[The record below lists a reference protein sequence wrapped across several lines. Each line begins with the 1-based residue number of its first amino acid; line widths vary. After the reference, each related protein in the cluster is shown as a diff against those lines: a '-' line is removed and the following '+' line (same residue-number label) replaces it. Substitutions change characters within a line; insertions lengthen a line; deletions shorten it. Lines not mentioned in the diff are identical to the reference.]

1 MPIEEKSASSITAD
15 WASGWHALYTRHQ
28 YEKLVAQSLSAKG
41 FEVFLPQY
49 RTIHRWKDRRKE
61 LLLPLFPS
69 YVFIQGGFDR
79 MLSIFTTPGVHSFVS
94 WGGRPA
100 EIPQNEIDA
109 VRRLVQSPLRYEP
122 HPFLKCGDWVR
133 IKSGPLEG
141 IEGVLVR
148 TKSAC
153 RLVLSV
159 EILAQS
165 ASVEVDV
172 SAVDRIRRTEVN
184 RRGGLRIDRGVPN
197 VEPIRACAL

>member
-1 MPIEEKSASSITAD
+1 MPGEERITDFAASAS
-15 WASGWHALYTRHQ
+15 ASGWHALYTRHQ
-28 YEKLVAQSLSAKG
+28 YEKIVAQALSAKG

-79 MLSIFTTPGVHSFVS
+79 MLNIFTTPGVHSFVS

-100 EIPQNEIDA
+100 EIPQAEIDA
-109 VRRLVQSPLRYEP
+109 VRRLIQSTLRYEP

-165 ASVEVDV
+165 ASVEVDI
-172 SAVDRIRRTEVN
+172 SAVERIRRAGAD
-184 RRGGLRIDRGVPN
+184 RKDALGIDRGVPY
-197 VEPIRACAL
+197 VEPIRAYAL

>member
-1 MPIEEKSASSITAD
+1 MSIEQSSASSIPRD

-28 YEKLVAQSLSAKG
+28 YEKIVAHALSCKG
-41 FEVFLPQY
+41 FEVFLPLY

-79 MLSIFTTPGVHSFVS
+79 MLNIFTTPGVHSFVS

-100 EIPQNEIDA
+100 EIPQEEIDA

-133 IKSGPLEG
+133 IKSGPLDG
-141 IEGVLVR
+141 IQGILVR
-148 TKSAC
+148 KKSAF

-159 EILAQS
+159 EMLAQS
-165 ASVEVDV
+165 ASVEVDISV
-172 SAVDRIRRTEVN
+172 VERVRCAEVDRKDT
-184 RRGGLRIDRGVPN
+184 LRIDRGVPH
-197 VEPIRACAL
+197 VEPIPAYAL

>member
-1 MPIEEKSASSITAD
+1 MPIEETSASSITRD
-15 WASGWHALYTRHQ
+15 WTSGWHALYTRHQ
-28 YEKLVAQSLSAKG
+28 YEKLVAQALSAKG

-61 LLLPLFPS
+61 LMLPLFPS

-100 EIPQNEIDA
+100 EIPQEQIDA
-109 VRRLVQSPLRYEP
+109 VRRLVQSPLRFEP

-133 IKSGPLEG
+133 IKSGPLAG

-148 TKSAC
+148 TKSAY

-165 ASVEVDV
+165 ASVEVDI
-172 SAVDRIRRTEVN
+172 SAVERIRRAEAD
-184 RRGGLRIDRGVPN
+184 RKEALGIGRGVPE
-197 VEPIRACAL
+197 VEPIHAYSL

>member
-1 MPIEEKSASSITAD
+1 MSIEQRSANSIPRD

-28 YEKLVAQSLSAKG
+28 YEKIVAQALSAKG

-79 MLSIFTTPGVHSFVS
+79 MLNILTTPGIHSFVA
-94 WGGRPA
+94 WGGVPA
-100 EIPQNEIDA
+100 EIPPEEIDA
-109 VRRLVQSPLRYEP
+109 VRRLVQSPLRFEP

-141 IEGVLVR
+141 IEGILVR

-153 RLVLSV
+153 RLVLGV

-165 ASVEVDV
+165 ASVEVDI
-172 SAVDRIRRTEVN
+172 SAVERVRCAEADRRDA
-184 RRGGLRIDRGVPN
+184 LRADKGVPDE
-197 VEPIRACAL
+197 EPIRPYAL